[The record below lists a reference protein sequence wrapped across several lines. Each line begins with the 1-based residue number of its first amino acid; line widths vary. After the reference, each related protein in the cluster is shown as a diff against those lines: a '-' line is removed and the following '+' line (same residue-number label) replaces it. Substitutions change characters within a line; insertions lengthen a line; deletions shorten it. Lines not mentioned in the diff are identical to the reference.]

1 MTILWEEMVFLTKAE
16 AASGVDDDTQERDA
30 AIVITNNDTIIDLAA
45 MVALSLS
52 PPLSSVY
59 VNVSVCATDGRTDR
73 QTLGEE
79 I

>member
-30 AIVITNNDTIIDLAA
+30 AIVITNNGSTI
-45 MVALSLS
+45 VAPTILKLF
-52 PPLSSVY
+52 
-59 VNVSVCATDGRTDR
+59 
-73 QTLGEE
+73 